1 MTTMKLY
8 YLITPKARFILK
20 EIAQQSKFNNPSM
33 TLENHAEMLFYDLG
47 AGR

>member
-20 EIAQQSKFNNPSM
+20 EIAQQSKDKNPSM
-33 TLENHAEMLFYDLG
+33 TLEDHADMLLYDLG